1 MAESTS
7 LRGLA
12 NVVRLISIVAVAFL
26 LAGLVG
32 FLTDEVRSSSKVSAT
47 RISQIVGGQ
56 ATTVSVDISQPD
68 PPASVEKVREQEHSN
83 AREVIDDANDGLF
96 RPFSWI
102 GRHRA
107 PWVQRLICTG
117 LALFF
122 YGFLLQLLA
131 GQLRLQG
138 DKARREAVSAA
149 ERKAADE
156 RRASGTYASPA

>member
-1 MAESTS
+1 MVESTS

-12 NVVRLISIVAVAFL
+12 SVLRIIAIVAVLFVV
-26 LAGLVG
+26 AGLIG
-32 FLTDEVRSSSKVSAT
+32 FVTDEVSSSSKASAT
-47 RISQIVGGQ
+47 RITQIDNGQ
-56 ATTVSVDISQPD
+56 PTVVTVDISQPD
-68 PPASVEKVREQEHSN
+68 PPAAIERIREQQHSSG
-83 AREVIDDANDGLF
+83 REVIDDVDDALF

-122 YGFLLQLLA
+122 YGFVLLWLA
-131 GQLRLQG
+131 GELRLTG
-138 DKARREAVSAA
+138 DKARRRAISARERAA
-149 ERKAADE
+149 EAE